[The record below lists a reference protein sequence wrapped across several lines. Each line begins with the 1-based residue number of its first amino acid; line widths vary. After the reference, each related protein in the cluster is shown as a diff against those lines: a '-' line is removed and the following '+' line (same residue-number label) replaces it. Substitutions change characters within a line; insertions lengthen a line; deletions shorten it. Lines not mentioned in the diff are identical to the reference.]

1 MTDRDHPL
9 RRTHHE
15 ASAIPVSGAWK
26 PGDEVGCRKFATI
39 SAGRPFALEGGGSL
53 PEVTM
58 AYETWGEL
66 DAAAS
71 NAVLV
76 CHALTGDSHAAGK
89 SGHGHPTSGWWDAM
103 IGPGKALDTDRYFVV
118 CANVLGGCQGTTGP
132 ASLHPDD
139 GLPYGS
145 RFPVVTT
152 RDIVRSQQ
160 LLARSLGIER
170 WLSVVGGSMGGM
182 QALEWA
188 CMFPEQ
194 VGSLASIA
202 SCAAASPLQIGWSE
216 VGRLAIAQDPKW
228 NGGDYYDAPAGD
240 GPTEGLMLARRIAQ
254 IHYRADQSYQDRFGR
269 SSLEGR
275 ERFDLWGRYQIE
287 SYLDYHGQRLARR
300 FDANSYLILNKVM
313 DLFDVGR
320 GRNGVSQALKRVSCP
335 TLVVSIDTDALYTPR
350 QQTEL
355 YDGLLAA
362 GVDVQYK
369 GITSTHGH
377 DGFLIEFRQ
386 LGPILERFIGE
397 TFKLQHG

>member
-1 MTDRDHPL
+1 MADREHPL
-9 RRTHHE
+9 RRTLHE
-15 ASAIPVSGAWK
+15 AAAIPASGAWS
-26 PGDEVGCRKFATI
+26 PGDAPGHRQFTTV

-53 PEVTM
+53 SEVTV

-66 DAAAS
+66 DADAS

-76 CHALTGDSHAAGK
+76 CHALTGDSHAAGN
-89 SGHGHPTSGWWDAM
+89 SGKGHPTSGWWDSI
-103 IGPGKALDTDRYFVV
+103 IGPGKALDTDHYFVV
-118 CANVLGGCQGTTGP
+118 CVNVLGGCQGSTGP
-132 ASLHPDD
+132 ASIHPDD

-152 RDIVRSQQ
+152 RDIVRTQQ
-160 LLARSLGIER
+160 LLARSLGIGR

-194 VGSLASIA
+194 VGSLVSIA

-228 NGGDYYDAPAGD
+228 NGGDYYDAADGE
-240 GPTEGLMLARRIAQ
+240 GPTEGLMLSRRIAQ

-269 SSLEGR
+269 SSVEGR

-313 DLFDVGR
+313 DLHDVGR
-320 GRNGVSQALKRVSCP
+320 GRNGVRQALQRVSCP

-355 YDGLLAA
+355 YDGLVAA
-362 GVDVQYK
+362 GVEVELK

-377 DGFLIEFRQ
+377 DGFLLEFKQ
-386 LGPILERFIGE
+386 LGPMIDRFVGDAY
-397 TFKLQHG
+397 KLQSE